1 MKKSELRQ
9 LIRKVI
15 REQASRGKGKK
26 MDPLSLLKQNVR
38 KPNPP
43 SQSRAATF
51 IPKGDGPTGGNDY
64 TWDGIYWGPY
74 GMMSPFVVNPACQ
87 QGEDYYM
94 YNFWM
99 GGTEGAPG
107 ITGNWDNI
115 LGNPVNY
122 GNYCESVCSPAWSQ
136 STYNNSPED
145 SFLGPDYEVPPAF
158 WSFMASVAEQC
169 YCCPDSYIPSLED
182 QPNHMTGVVV
192 SRPERPGT
200 PTPIGGSTSH
210 GDALQEIITKIKNVI
225 KK

>member
-74 GMMSPFVVNPACQ
+74 GMMSPFDVNPACQ

-99 GGTEGAPG
+99 GGIYDMGNTASPG

-115 LGNPVNY
+115 LGNPVTLKY
-122 GNYCESVCSPAWSQ
+122 FVSLISVWRN
-136 STYNNSPED
+136 T
-145 SFLGPDYEVPPAF
+145 SF
-158 WSFMASVAEQC
+158 
-169 YCCPDSYIPSLED
+169 
-182 QPNHMTGVVV
+182 
-192 SRPERPGT
+192 SRRSNT
-200 PTPIGGSTSH
+200 
-210 GDALQEIITKIKNVI
+210 
-225 KK
+225 